1 MLYQFAFTAE
11 CSEPVKGQTREV
23 RGVVTSCGT
32 PPARSSVVT
41 GQNPGHFLIKKKTG
55 RTEKYAAK
63 KRTCP
68 GKRGHIV
75 ALSEFMC
82 RVLFFYFFMGIGVA
96 FLIPPPH
103 TFVTH
108 DETNQA
114 KCNKSSNEQ
123 TETN

>member
-1 MLYQFAFTAE
+1 MRDDSPFYENFPFGPFPRFP
-11 CSEPVKGQTREV
+11 C
-23 RGVVTSCGT
+23 CGNFFY
-32 PPARSSVVT
+32 S
-41 GQNPGHFLIKKKTG
+41 
-55 RTEKYAAK
+55 
-63 KRTCP
+63 
-68 GKRGHIV
+68 
-75 ALSEFMC
+75 SEFMC
-82 RVLFFYFFMGIGVA
+82 GVLFFLFFMVIKVA